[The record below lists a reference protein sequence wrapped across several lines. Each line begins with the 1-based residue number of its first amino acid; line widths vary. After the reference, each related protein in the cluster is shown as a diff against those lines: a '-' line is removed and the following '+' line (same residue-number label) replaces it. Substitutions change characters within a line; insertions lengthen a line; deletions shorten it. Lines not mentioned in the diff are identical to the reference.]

1 MRIISGTLKKQLFS
15 PPKGFPSRPTTDF
28 AKEGL
33 FNILDNE
40 VAMMDLNILDLFAGT
55 GNISFE
61 FASREAGQITSV
73 DKNFRCIKF
82 MKDFSKKHG
91 IASAMNVVKADAI
104 KFVGNNHQSYDLI
117 FADPPFE
124 DKLHHELI
132 KVVMEGSILAE
143 DGLFILEHSKHNKFD
158 DQKGFQHARR
168 YGHVVFSFFK
178 HDSIVADLKVV

>member
-1 MRIISGTLKKQLFS
+1 VRIISGTLKKQRFS

-40 VAMMDLNILDLFAGT
+40 ITFEDLKILDLFAGT

-73 DKNFRCIKF
+73 DKNFRCTKF
-82 MKDFSKKHG
+82 MKDFCIEHK
-91 IASAMNVVKADAI
+91 IANAMNIVKADVF
-104 KFVGNNHQSYDLI
+104 KFVSNNHQSYDLI

-124 DKLHHELI
+124 DKLHLDLI
-132 KVVMEGSILAE
+132 NAVMNGEILAE

-158 DQKGFQHARR
+158 DQKGFQHSRR
-168 YGHVVFSFFK
+168 YGHVVFSFFR
-178 HDSIVADLKVV
+178 HNV

>member
-1 MRIISGTLKKQLFS
+1 MRIISGLLKKQRFS

-33 FNILDNE
+33 FNILENE
-40 VAMMDLNILDLFAGT
+40 ITMSNLKILDLFAGT

-73 DKNFRCIKF
+73 DKNFRCVKF
-82 MKDFSKKHG
+82 MKDFGKEHN
-91 IASAMNVVKADAI
+91 IAKAMNVVKADVL
-104 KFVGNNHQSYDLI
+104 KFVANNHQSYDLI

-124 DKLHHELI
+124 DKLHADLI
-132 KVVMEGSILAE
+132 DAVMNSEILTQE
-143 DGLFILEHSKHNKFD
+143 GLFILEHSKHNKFE
-158 DQKGFQHARR
+158 DQKGFQHSRR

-178 HDSIVADLKVV
+178 HDA